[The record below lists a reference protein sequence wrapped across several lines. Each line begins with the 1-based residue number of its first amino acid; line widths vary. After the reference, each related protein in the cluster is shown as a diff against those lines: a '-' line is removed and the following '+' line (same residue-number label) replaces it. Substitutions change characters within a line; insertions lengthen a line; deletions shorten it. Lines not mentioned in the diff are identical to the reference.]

1 MSNRAPLVYG
11 IAFGLI
17 ASSFGLQAQTI
28 YKLQQAD
35 GRTVYSDKVLRGTKV
50 QKEITDHQSELS
62 VIAPPASVAGRGAQ
76 VAEDQVTARLT
87 QRDQLWR
94 ERNLEL
100 TAITTGRRL
109 APVHPGEVLLKEFIE
124 PMKLTRYKVAKGTGV
139 PQRRIDEICSGS
151 RGMTADTALRLARL
165 FGVEAQFWM
174 NLQAR
179 YDLEVAERES
189 RKRIERE
196 VTPLK
201 EAA

>member
-1 MSNRAPLVYG
+1 MAIKREE
-11 IAFGLI
+11 
-17 ASSFGLQAQTI
+17 
-28 YKLQQAD
+28 
-35 GRTVYSDKVLRGTKV
+35 LRNV
-50 QKEITDHQSELS
+50 DLS
-62 VIAPPASVAGRGAQ
+62 AVV
-76 VAEDQVTARLT
+76 
-87 QRDQLWR
+87 
-94 ERNLEL
+94 
-100 TAITTGRRL
+100 TGRRL

-124 PMKLTRYKVAKGTGV
+124 PIKLTRYKVAKGTGV
-139 PQRRIDEICSGS
+139 PQRRIDEICAGN
-151 RGMTADTALRLARL
+151 RGMTADTALRLARF

>member
-1 MSNRAPLVYG
+1 M
-11 IAFGLI
+11 
-17 ASSFGLQAQTI
+17 TI
-28 YKLQQAD
+28 KREELRNAD
-35 GRTVYSDKVLRGTKV
+35 
-50 QKEITDHQSELS
+50 LS
-62 VIAPPASVAGRGAQ
+62 GV
-76 VAEDQVTARLT
+76 
-87 QRDQLWR
+87 
-94 ERNLEL
+94 
-100 TAITTGRRL
+100 TTGRRL
-109 APVHPGEVLLKEFIE
+109 APVHAGEVLLKEFIE

-151 RGMTADTALRLARL
+151 RGMTADTALRLARF

-179 YDLEVAERES
+179 YDLEVTERES